1 MTTPP
6 GEAGQAHP
14 ATIEQNKQIVRR
26 LIADVMDAGKL
37 DVIDQLYDPRLAP
50 AARRWIEPFLASFS
64 DLDMRIDQ
72 LIAENDTVVGRFSC
86 SGTHTGPWLG
96 HPPTGRHFTNIAEVY
111 IFRIEGGRITRA
123 WGLEDTH
130 TRLRQLGLSA
140 TT

>member
-26 LIADVMDAGKL
+26 GLIADVMDAGNL

-50 AARRWIEPFLASFS
+50 AARRWIEPFLAPFS

-72 LIAENDTVVGRFSC
+72 LIAENDTSSAGSPAGPLGDGRA
-86 SGTHTGPWLG
+86 
-96 HPPTGRHFTNIAEVY
+96 GR
-111 IFRIEGGRITRA
+111 
-123 WGLEDTH
+123 
-130 TRLRQLGLSA
+130 
-140 TT
+140 